1 LGYKT
6 ANSGSE
12 VIVVTLARSLLVAL
26 LIVTLV
32 ESPVMAA
39 PSPAVAPPLGVIL
52 QSQGARVG
60 SDSAVRG
67 TTIFDGDR
75 LETSDA
81 GLLQVR
87 FGLSQAYFLGK
98 SAAVVHQSAPG
109 FATDLTRGTVV
120 LSSGPG
126 EKFHVFADGATIQPS
141 TAQATVAQVTWVGPK
156 ELILTSR
163 KGTLQVSMGDEVQT
177 VAEGSS
183 YRMLIDPAA
192 AAPPSPGPTPR
203 PQTQAGGH
211 NRFIL
216 VVIVA
221 AIALV
226 AIGVVLAVESPSA
239 PTGLSASTQ

>member
-1 LGYKT
+1 
-6 ANSGSE
+6 
-12 VIVVTLARSLLVAL
+12 VRTLARSFLVAL

-39 PSPAVAPPLGVIL
+39 PAPAVATPLGVIL

-87 FGLSQAYFLGK
+87 FGLSQAYFMGK

-109 FATDLTRGTVV
+109 FATDLTSGTVV

-126 EKFHVFADGATIQPS
+126 EKFRVFADGATIQPS
-141 TAQATVAQVTWVGPK
+141 TPQATVAQVTWVSAN
-156 ELILTSR
+156 ELILASR
-163 KGTLQVSMGDEVQT
+163 KGALEVSMGDEVKT
-177 VAEGSS
+177 IPDGSS
-183 YRMLIDPAA
+183 YRMLVEPVPAA
-192 AAPPSPGPTPR
+192 AQGQGGAQTP
-203 PQTQAGGH
+203 AGGK
-211 NRFIL
+211 NKFVL
-216 VVIVA
+216 VVIVVA
-221 AIALV
+221 AAAL
-226 AIGVVLAVESPSA
+226 AIGLVFALESPSK
-239 PTGLSASTQ
+239 P

>member
-1 LGYKT
+1 M
-6 ANSGSE
+6 
-12 VIVVTLARSLLVAL
+12 VTLARSLLVAL

-67 TTIFDGDR
+67 TTVFDGDR

-87 FGLSQAYFLGK
+87 FGLSQAYFIGK

-120 LSSGPG
+120 LSSGPN

-141 TAQATVAQVTWVGPK
+141 TPQATVAQ
-156 ELILTSR
+156 
-163 KGTLQVSMGDEVQT
+163 
-177 VAEGSS
+177 
-183 YRMLIDPAA
+183 
-192 AAPPSPGPTPR
+192 
-203 PQTQAGGH
+203 GH
-211 NRFIL
+211 L
-216 VVIVA
+216 
-221 AIALV
+221 
-226 AIGVVLAVESPSA
+226 G
-239 PTGLSASTQ
+239 QCQ